1 VKHAHAKQARITLDS
16 DGDAMRLVVSDD
28 GVGFD
33 PATVPSGHLGLEGMR
48 ARASRAGGKL
58 AVQSRPGGGS
68 RIEIDV
74 PLGASSE
81 NEGPEPEEPE
91 APEPTGGA
99 DRTPRNDDRDP
110 IRAQ

>member
-1 VKHAHAKQARITLDS
+1 
-16 DGDAMRLVVSDD
+16 
-28 GVGFD
+28 
-33 PATVPSGHLGLEGMR
+33 MR